1 MRDILQRNSWLN
13 FVTSVFRRA
22 TNVIKFF
29 YDYLNF
35 RRFLENQNQIHHSKQ
50 NDETPLCI
58 TVMPWLGSAVP
69 WYSIVIA
76 LILYKNGK
84 NIFLL
89 FDDMPFGDDV
99 LFHKI
104 QSSLILKTLKNLQIK
119 LIKLSDYK
127 ECKSS
132 QPVEI
137 EHLIK
142 LNSLHYAHGET
153 NKLLRDEYE
162 KITSKQLSDA
172 YAKIVT
178 LYEECKFSQII
189 VPGGIWGTSGIY
201 TILSKRYDVQL
212 TSYDSD
218 DGELWMSLFGIAAQ
232 LKDIPHAFNKLVE
245 DSSER
250 KLIIEKGQEQLRKRR
265 EGRDHTQSHFNKAT
279 NVNQFGDDYYL
290 MLLNSVW
297 DTAALGIHTVYE
309 SMLDWILDS
318 IDWVLNNTDKTI
330 LIRQHPAERGK
341 QINNTDTYKEKIES
355 KFGINKR
362 IIFIEARQDINSYDL
377 IENALC
383 VLGFSSTIIVESV
396 MLGKPAIIISNA
408 YFSNFGIAY
417 NASDKKEYYMYLLKS
432 SKKELKI
439 TEEMK
444 NRACISNYLTQTCN
458 LYRTEFTP
466 VRTNFLK
473 WSELSIEDLERD
485 YLPIQA
491 ILRNKPLS
499 ILQHERI
506 SNDA

>member
-1 MRDILQRNSWLN
+1 MKK
-13 FVTSVFRRA
+13 A
-22 TNVIKFF
+22 K
-29 YDYLNF
+29 
-35 RRFLENQNQIHHSKQ
+35 
-50 NDETPLCI
+50 
-58 TVMPWLGSAVP
+58 
-69 WYSIVIA
+69 
-76 LILYKNGK
+76 
-84 NIFLL
+84 
-89 FDDMPFGDDV
+89 
-99 LFHKI
+99 
-104 QSSLILKTLKNLQIK
+104 SSLE
-119 LIKLSDYK
+119 K
-127 ECKSS
+127 E
-132 QPVEI
+132 E
-137 EHLIK
+137 
-142 LNSLHYAHGET
+142 
-153 NKLLRDEYE
+153 
-162 KITSKQLSDA
+162 
-172 YAKIVT
+172 
-178 LYEECKFSQII
+178 
-189 VPGGIWGTSGIY
+189 
-201 TILSKRYDVQL
+201 
-212 TSYDSD
+212 
-218 DGELWMSLFGIAAQ
+218 
-232 LKDIPHAFNKLVE
+232 
-245 DSSER
+245 
-250 KLIIEKGQEQLRKRR
+250 

-362 IIFIEARQDINSYDL
+362 IIFIEARQDVNSYDL